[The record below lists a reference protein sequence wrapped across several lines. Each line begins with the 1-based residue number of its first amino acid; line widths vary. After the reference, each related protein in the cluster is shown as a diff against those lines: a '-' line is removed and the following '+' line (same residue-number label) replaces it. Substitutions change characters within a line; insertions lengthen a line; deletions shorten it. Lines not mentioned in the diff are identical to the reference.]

1 MHYPVSV
8 CAISSQ
14 VWFKYR
20 ENGFIPAYAQGLA
33 MGLAQFPLS
42 IIEAT
47 IFSLI
52 MYFMVRTLM
61 SWHAYT
67 LTRWGAQSQ
76 TSSRVTRQQA
86 WLKHRSP
93 WSQAST

>member
-1 MHYPVSV
+1 
-8 CAISSQ
+8 

-52 MYFMVRTLM
+52 MYFMVR
-61 SWHAYT
+61 A
-67 LTRWGAQSQ
+67 
-76 TSSRVTRQQA
+76 VV
-86 WLKHRSP
+86 
-93 WSQAST
+93 